1 MRKNIV
7 SICVLALLL
16 VTFSVFGQE
25 DRNKGIINSALIG
38 LEYEVKAGFN
48 IGGTAPIP
56 LPVEIRDI
64 TGYNPTMA
72 VAIEG
77 NVTKWFDQEKKWGMR
92 IGIRL
97 DSKGMKTNAKTG
109 KDRYV
114 LFTFVFTYPVQFP
127 FMRSPPS
134 PIISIP

>member
-1 MRKNIV
+1 MY
-7 SICVLALLL
+7 LALLL

-97 DSKGMKTNAKTG
+97 DSKGLKNECQCEKLWRKSSVKGVNA
-109 KDRYV
+109 
-114 LFTFVFTYPVQFP
+114 
-127 FMRSPPS
+127 
-134 PIISIP
+134 

>member
-1 MRKNIV
+1 MQQIKKDYCDEKEYCINL
-7 SICVLALLL
+7 CTGL
-16 VTFSVFGQE
+16 VAGNVFGFGQE

-77 NVTKWFDQEKKWGMR
+77 NVTKWFDQEKNGE
-92 IGIRL
+92 
-97 DSKGMKTNAKTG
+97 
-109 KDRYV
+109 
-114 LFTFVFTYPVQFP
+114 
-127 FMRSPPS
+127 
-134 PIISIP
+134 